1 MWVKQCHKPPMTG
14 NGFNPTDKNGDDWG
28 LVYYCFTHIRWDD
41 LLWEYHQI
49 IPRVYDPWHDLG
61 VPWLPHWSLPF
72 LGYGWMGYP
81 CVPKQRKLN
90 GSKTGWWFQPLW
102 KILVSWVSWDDDI
115 PSRWKVKFHSCSKA
129 PASFSTNQ
137 LIEPPKTP
145 SFFRSH
151 VEPRLS
157 PSLWYPKSFW
167 NFWTGHV
174 LC

>member
-1 MWVKQCHKPPMTG
+1 MIDNISVNQHETTFSVMLICATNRDTG
-14 NGFNPTDKNGDDWG
+14 AAGWLDRYWTHVYW
-28 LVYYCFTHIRWDD
+28 LVVSTYTSEMVD
-41 LLWEYHQI
+41 LHRYIYIYIDIWLV
-49 IPRVYDPWHDLG
+49 VYL
-61 VPWLPHWSLPF
+61 
-72 LGYGWMGYP
+72 
-81 CVPKQRKLN
+81 
-90 GSKTGWWFQPLW
+90 PLW